1 MIEVRELTKKYG
13 ELVAVRDLTFKVEAG
28 RIWGLL
34 GPNAAGKT
42 TTMRILTGYLPA
54 TSGRATV
61 AGFDVFEQPNDVKR
75 SIGYLPEVVPL
86 YLDMTVA
93 SYLAFVAEIKQ
104 VPKAGRKAAVAR
116 VIESAGLADVSR
128 RLIKNISRGFKQR
141 VGIAQAMIHDPKVLV
156 LDEPTIGL
164 DPAQIREI
172 RELIR
177 GLRGEHTILLSTH
190 ILPEVTQ
197 VCDGVVIINQGRLM
211 ASGSLDDL
219 AASFEKNDGVL
230 LRLRRG
236 GAEEAALFR
245 GIPGVEKVAVEG
257 DEIRVEWG
265 RGRDLRDDVAR
276 LVLDKG
282 LGLKEMRSVGRHRGP
297 LHEDRLGRARTM
309 TEHLVPRQKG
319 VRAYFSSPIA
329 YVVIA
334 GFLLLVGFFFYSLIS
349 WFNAQAMQMAQ
360 NPYYAQQINI
370 NEMVF
375 SPLVPQH
382 DHHPHPRRP
391 APDHAAPGRGEEERH
406 RRAPLHLA
414 PVGRPDRSR
423 QVPRRPGHAGRSCSG

>member
-1 MIEVRELTKKYG
+1 MIEVRELTKRYG
-13 ELVAVRDLTFKVEAG
+13 ELVAVSNLTFEVEAG

-61 AGFDVFEQPNDVKR
+61 AGYDVFDKTDDVKR
-75 SIGYLPEVVPL
+75 SIGYLPEIVPL
-86 YLDMTVA
+86 YLDMTVEA
-93 SYLAFVAEIKQ
+93 YLAFVAEIKQ
-104 VPKAGRKAAVAR
+104 VPKAKRKAAVAR
-116 VIESAGLADVSR
+116 VLESAGLKDERR
-128 RLIKNISRGFKQR
+128 RLIKNISRGYKQR

-197 VCDGVVIINQGRLM
+197 VCDGVVIINEGRLM
-211 ASGSLDDL
+211 ASGSLDEL
-219 AASFEKNDGVL
+219 AASFEKSDGVL
-230 LRLRRG
+230 VRLRRA

-245 GIPGVEKVAVEG
+245 GLPGVEKVEVEG
-257 DEIRVEWG
+257 EEIRVEWR

-282 LGLKEMRSVGRHRGP
+282 LGLKEMRSVAGI
-297 LHEDRLGRARTM
+297 EDLYM
-309 TEHLVPRQKG
+309 KIV
-319 VRAYFSSPIA
+319 
-329 YVVIA
+329 A
-334 GFLLLVGFFFYSLIS
+334 GG
-349 WFNAQAMQMAQ
+349 
-360 NPYYAQQINI
+360 
-370 NEMVF
+370 
-375 SPLVPQH
+375 
-382 DHHPHPRRP
+382 
-391 APDHAAPGRGEEERH
+391 GE
-406 RRAPLHLA
+406 
-414 PVGRPDRSR
+414 
-423 QVPRRPGHAGRSCSG
+423 Q